1 MNSIVAGYNNTV
13 TGSQNSIGTC
23 GRIGFGGTIGANGT
37 GGPGSGAYQITD
49 WKEELQNKYP
59 RFTITTEYDDM
70 TFAPTSIIID
80 NNTGK
85 EYKLKPSNISD
96 IMNETDR
103 YIQGLI
109 VTIRE
114 DKINTIINGTE
125 S

>member
-1 MNSIVAGYNNTV
+1 MIIP
-13 TGSQNSIGTC
+13 TGSGGQAGITGYQGTS
-23 GRIGFGGTIGANGT
+23 
-37 GGPGSGAYQITD
+37 GPGGFQITD
-49 WKEELQNKYP
+49 WKEELMKKYP
-59 RFTITTEYDDM
+59 RFNIKTEYDDM

-80 NNTGK
+80 KRTGK

-109 VTIRE
+109 ITIRDE
-114 DKINTIINGTE
+114 KINTLINGSE

>member
-1 MNSIVAGYNNTV
+1 MIIP
-13 TGSQNSIGTC
+13 TGSGGQAGITGYQGTS
-23 GRIGFGGTIGANGT
+23 GPNGF
-37 GGPGSGAYQITD
+37 QITD
-49 WKEELQNKYP
+49 WKEDLQNKYHN

-114 DKINTIINGTE
+114 DKINNIINGTE